1 MRYSL
6 EVSIENS
13 SNQIRTVF
21 VDQPGSTS
29 GTIQLWF
36 NAGSALENK
45 DDHGVAH
52 FLEHMF
58 FKGTKKRPGNNIAFD
73 TESFG
78 GEINAF
84 TSFDYTCYYINAPFN
99 KLKNA
104 LDILMDMVAAPLF
117 SKEDIPA
124 EKEVVY
130 EEFLR
135 SQDSSQQ
142 FSFQKLQKQIFSK
155 GYNHPILGSAKHIK
169 NFSKQQITKFR
180 NTHYNKSNLT
190 IVIAG
195 DIKNKTNYL
204 KTIAKYKMPKGKAND
219 FPKLSVKAKPTLDI
233 NEKDVEMVQVSYTIS
248 SRDINAPQSPA
259 DDLAWNCIG
268 SGESSKLYRELVQED
283 SLCNSATAFSYYFKT
298 SGMHMIRINCPKDN
312 VPEALKRIEKFISEV
327 KDEGVDKN
335 ILSKIKNQYLASKVY
350 EKESLEQYAF
360 SIGHSLTQFN
370 DHESDSK
377 FIKLAEK
384 ATIFNVNNSIQ
395 EIFGRS
401 VHVSALFPKG
411 STNEETKKL
420 FEQHLKNLNQ
430 TQEKAKKKKV
440 KSSKSKHDPKV
451 KVISIDEGIQLIY
464 RHNDMTPTFSF
475 QVYLKA
481 GLANETWETNGTYH
495 QLANILVQGHSGIE
509 IFDYKRQVER
519 LAASINGFAGKNAYG
534 LTTHA
539 QAKDFEEILDHFKGC
554 LRNANFSEE
563 VLQNE
568 LQIADRYLDAF
579 EKDPAKKCFEL
590 IAKKFFN
597 ENPYSFNII
606 GNKDSLK
613 TITVSQ
619 LKEMHESNLKEKEM
633 TFFYGGPA
641 SEEEVIRHIEDICE
655 GLPSR
660 KRFDFPQVTIPI
672 KDHSPSFLEMDREQ
686 THLFMGKPIAGLD
699 DQSQTFYKIL
709 SAHLSGQSSELFFQ
723 MRDVLGLCY
732 VVQPVH
738 FAALQCG
745 YWGIYMASGNNKANE
760 AIQTL
765 QIMLKD
771 LATKGISQKDLDR
784 VKEYVQ
790 GQALL
795 NIQTNDDYAATY
807 CVPSLHHMG
816 IDYFYKEIEKIKK
829 FDLKK
834 FNRLLK
840 ANLSDGFE
848 FFSVG
853 AKNPF

>member
-1 MRYSL
+1 M

-21 VDQPGSTS
+21 IDQPGSTS

-36 NAGSALENK
+36 NAGSALEEK
-45 DDHGVAH
+45 DDHGIAH

-58 FKGTKKRPGNNIAFD
+58 FKGTKKRPGNKIAFD

-99 KLKNA
+99 KLKYA

-169 NFSKQQITKFR
+169 NFSKEQITRFR
-180 NTHYNKSNLT
+180 KNHYNKSNLT

-195 DIKNKTNYL
+195 DVKNKSNYL
-204 KTIAKYKMPKGKAND
+204 KSIAKYSLPKGKANL
-219 FPKLSVKAKPTLDI
+219 FPKLKIKQKPTLSL
-233 NEKDVEMVQVSYTIS
+233 NEKDVEMVQISYTIA
-248 SRDINAPQSPA
+248 SRDINDKHSPS

-268 SGESSKLYRELVQED
+268 SGESSRLYKTMVQED
-283 SLCNSATAFSYYFKT
+283 SLCNSASAFSYYFKT
-298 SGMHMIRINCPKDN
+298 SGMHMIRINCPVSH
-312 VPEALKRIEKFISEV
+312 VPEALKRIESFI
-327 KDEGVDKN
+327 KDVEQDGVDKT

-370 DHESDSK
+370 DHECDDK

-395 EIFGRS
+395 EIFSRNI
-401 VHVSALFPKG
+401 HISALFPKG
-411 STNEETKKL
+411 AVNKETEDL
-420 FEQHLKNLNQ
+420 FNNHLKSLNQ
-430 TQEKAKKKKV
+430 GRSKDKKIVQKF
-440 KSSKSKHDPKV
+440 SKSKYDPKV
-451 KVISIDEGIQLIY
+451 KIFNLKEGIQLIY

-481 GLANETWETNGTYH
+481 GLANETYETNGKYH

-509 IFDYKRQVER
+509 IFEYKKQVEK

-534 LTTHA
+534 LTTHG
-539 QAKDFEEILDHFKGC
+539 QAKDFEEILEHFKGC
-554 LRNANFSEE
+554 LRNANFSNE
-563 VLQNE
+563 VLANE

-579 EKDPAKKCFEL
+579 EKDPAKKCFEM
-590 IAKKFFN
+590 IARKFFN
-597 ENPYSFNII
+597 GNPYSYNII
-606 GNKDSLK
+606 GNKESLKNISADSLK
-613 TITVSQ
+613 SLHQ
-619 LKEMHESNLKEKEM
+619 ENLEQKEL

-641 SEEEVIRHIEDICE
+641 SEEEVIRHVEKICE
-655 GLPSR
+655 GLNPR
-660 KRFDFPQVTIPI
+660 KRFDFPQISIPVE
-672 KDHSPSFLEMDREQ
+672 DHNSSFLEMDREQ
-686 THLFMGKPIAGLD
+686 THLFMGKPIAGLN
-699 DQSQTFYKIL
+699 DQEQTFYKIL
-709 SAHLSGQSSELFFQ
+709 SAHLSGQSSHLFFQ

-738 FAALQCG
+738 FSALQCG
-745 YWGIYMASGNNKANE
+745 YWGIYMASGNSKAQE
-760 AIQTL
+760 AILTL
-765 QIMLKD
+765 EIMLKD
-771 LATKGISQKDLDR
+771 LMKKGLSQKDLDR

-807 CVPSLHHMG
+807 SVPCLHHMG
-816 IDYFYKEIEKIKK
+816 VDYFYKEIEKIKK

-840 ANLSDGFE
+840 SNLTEGFQ
-848 FFSVG
+848 FFAVG
-853 AKNPF
+853 NQNPFN